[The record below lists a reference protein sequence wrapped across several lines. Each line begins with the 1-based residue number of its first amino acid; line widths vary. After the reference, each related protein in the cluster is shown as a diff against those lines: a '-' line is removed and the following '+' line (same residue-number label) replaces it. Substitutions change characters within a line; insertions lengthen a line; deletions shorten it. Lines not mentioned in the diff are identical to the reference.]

1 MSGRRG
7 TPVHV
12 LHVVPGLGPG
22 GMELAMARVITGL
35 TGGEMRH
42 SVACLKGEAEVA
54 DRMPPETYIRC
65 LHSRPIFIP

>member
-35 TGGEMRH
+35 TGGEINIYQAQRGREAIGPF
-42 SVACLKGEAEVA
+42 VCLTRLRRGHAKL
-54 DRMPPETYIRC
+54 T
-65 LHSRPIFIP
+65 L